1 MPKDRKDKFIFAAII
16 ALAFL
21 IANIFSD
28 NSIIDK
34 FTTKEETIIVKDTD
48 HKNGKQEENTTEKD
62 ESPNLENFDKKVYIS
77 GEVLHS
83 GVYDIKDG
91 DRLDDLVKKAG
102 GLTEKADINA
112 INLALR
118 LEDQMKIYIPNIDE
132 NQNINADNPK
142 ALGLSQPISNQ
153 NSQTK
158 VNLNLAS
165 KEELMTLPNIGEK
178 RAEAIIEYREKKR
191 FEKIEEIKN
200 VSGIGD
206 KSVSYTHLTLPTT

>member
-206 KSVSYTHLTLPTT
+206 KYFDAMKDLITV